1 MERIVSAHNRGV
13 GRLGRTGLV
22 LVVALAFASAAQA
35 KPLLGITGDLPHFA
49 VETGQQSTVHQAF
62 LGWGQGLSY
71 GSPFVTLFNTLTPIP
86 MIHLGTAKGTSHK
99 EAITPAQIAAGAGDG
114 YLIGL
119 NQAIAQWGKGIY
131 VRPMAEMNDYIN
143 LWSGFTK
150 GGTVKPGHSPADYR
164 KAFARIY
171 LILHGGSAA
180 TISAKL
186 KALGMPGI
194 KQDLASNPFPRL
206 RVVWSPLAGGDPKI
220 AANAPQNYYP
230 GRDYVDVDAG
240 DIFDER
246 LVDTAP
252 WNALEDIYKASLVH
266 RRPFAVPEWGLFGI
280 DDDAF
285 VTHMCTFLKT
295 HVVEEAGFYESRV
308 GTIFDL
314 EPNKPKSRKV
324 YHDCITPLGAPLP
337 SWAAASTSTGTTPA
351 PSGPSVTFT
360 LAGQTV
366 GSPVSPPIGAD
377 EIEVDIAPA
386 TGVIGSAFWIRS
398 GKSLGPMTVPAGA
411 TGLVFQT
418 KPGGAPP
425 TPIVRPRVGTDF
437 HVKWSSSGT
446 ITSAW
451 WTRVGKLLAQIPV
464 TAGQTSIAMTQG
476 P

>member
-1 MERIVSAHNRGV
+1 M
-13 GRLGRTGLV
+13 LGALV
-22 LVVALAFASAAQA
+22 LASAAQA

-71 GSPFVTLFNTLTPIP
+71 GTPFVTLFGTLTPIP

-99 EAITPAQIAAGAGDG
+99 EAITPAQIAAGGGDA
-114 YLIGL
+114 YLFGL

-143 LWSGFTK
+143 LWSGFGK
-150 GGTVKPGHSPADYR
+150 NGTPKAGHSPADYR

-171 LILHGGSAA
+171 LILHGGPAA
-180 TISAKL
+180 TINAKL

-194 KQDLASNPFPRL
+194 AHDLASNPFPRL
-206 RVVWSPLAGGDPKI
+206 RVVWSPLAGGNPKI
-220 AANAPQNYYP
+220 AANAAQNYYP
-230 GRDYVDVDAG
+230 GKQYVDVDAG

-252 WNALEDIYKASLVH
+252 WNALEDIYKASREH
-266 RRPFAVPEWGLFGI
+266 GRPFAIPEWGLFGI

-295 HVVEEAGFYESRV
+295 HAVEEAGFYESKV

-314 EPNKPKSRKV
+314 QTKPKSKKV
-324 YHDCITPLGAPLP
+324 YHDCITPLGAAVPG
-337 SWAAASTSTGTTPA
+337 WAAAGAQGASSSSPTPTA
-351 PSGPSVTFT
+351 SFT
-360 LAGQTV
+360 AAGQPV
-366 GSPVSPPIGAD
+366 GSPVSAPIGAD
-377 EIEVDIAPA
+377 EIELDIVPA
-386 TGVIGSAFWIRS
+386 TGVIAKAYWIRG
-398 GKSLGPMTVPAGA
+398 GKSLGPMTVPGDA
-411 TGLVFQT
+411 TGVVFET
-418 KPGGAPP
+418 TSGGTAP
-425 TPIVRPRVGTDF
+425 TPIVRPRAGTDF

-464 TAGQTSIAMTQG
+464 VAGQTSIAMTQG